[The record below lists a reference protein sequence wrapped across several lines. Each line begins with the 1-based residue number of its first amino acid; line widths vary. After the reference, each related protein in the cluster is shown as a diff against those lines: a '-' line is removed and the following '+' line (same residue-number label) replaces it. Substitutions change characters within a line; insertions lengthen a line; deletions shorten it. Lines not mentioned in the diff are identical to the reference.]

1 MNYPFNM
8 TRVLS
13 LAACAVLC
21 TTMFTGCFS
30 KKDPAPST
38 EPTSGLNL
46 AESTDPSEATTATT
60 AATEAPTTATTEAP
74 AKANVAT
81 VKEKA
86 PVRSAPTVDSN
97 VLSQLSVG
105 DEVEVNRVE
114 PNGGTQ
120 WAYIPLKGWV
130 DVQYLDMTN
139 VTVGG
144 STTTPA
150 GGADNSTVTTAP
162 AATTAPTT
170 SSTTNNTNSTTN
182 TGTGNG
188 TVLASTL
195 NVRES
200 ADGNAKVVDVYK
212 KGDKINVLETKN
224 GWGRTNKGWVS
235 MTYVSLTG
243 TVTDNSTTGGTTN
256 NTTTNEKVIDRGL
269 VTGSTLNVRAAA
281 GTDSKSV
288 ATYSYLTRVEFYE
301 KQNVNGTTWGRT
313 KDGWI
318 SLDYV
323 YIDGDTGEDA
333 GTGTVT
339 GSAINVRQGPGTKY
353 NIVGGYK
360 EGDELDILAQFKI
373 NGTTW
378 GCIKS
383 GWVCM
388 DYVSMGVG

>member
-1 MNYPFNM
+1 MNYPFNK

-21 TTMFTGCFS
+21 TTMFTGCFG

-38 EPTSGLNL
+38 ESTGGLNL
-46 AESTDPSEATTATT
+46 VESTDPSESTAPATT
-60 AATEAPTTATTEAP
+60 TEPTTVPTTKPA

-86 PVRSAPTVDSN
+86 PVRSAPTTDSN
-97 VLSQLSVG
+97 VLSQLNAG

-114 PNGGTQ
+114 TNNGTQ

-130 DVQYLDMTN
+130 DVEFLDMSN

-150 GGADNSTVTTAP
+150 GA
-162 AATTAPTT
+162 
-170 SSTTNNTNSTTN
+170 TNNA
-182 TGTGNG
+182 TGNG

-200 ADGNAKVVDVYK
+200 ADKDAKVVAVYK

-224 GWGRTNKGWVS
+224 GWGRTSKGWVS

-243 TVTDNSTTGGTTN
+243 TVTDNSTTNNTTTN

-288 ATYSYLTRVEFYE
+288 ASYTYLTRVELYE
-301 KQNVNGTTWGRT
+301 KKNVDGTTWGRT

-353 NIVGGYK
+353 NVVGGYK

-388 DYVSMGVG
+388 DYVSMG